1 MRNYCVFCG
10 NKLVGGYC
18 RCAEYV
24 SYYGAPSAP
33 EKPVI
38 NVTPKET
45 PPAPKKLV
53 INVTPKGTP
62 SVPEKKSGDAHFQ
75 SAGDL

>member
-33 EKPVI
+33 EKPVLHGS
-38 NVTPKET
+38 PSMT
-45 PPAPKKLV
+45 PPARPA
-53 INVTPKGTP
+53 TPTR
-62 SVPEKKSGDAHFQ
+62 PEKKSGDAHFQ